1 MTIKN
6 FITTLLFLC
15 FAWLQAYGQYEGEL
29 FQPTAYTVKT
39 VPNVQLEDGTA
50 YTTDPEG
57 VLSGE
62 AKARLNA
69 IAAGIRSDTGVELAV
84 VVLPLITN
92 DYVDARE
99 FAHELFNYWGL
110 GEKGKDNGLLVLLIT
125 EKRQREITF
134 EVGYGLEG
142 SLPDGL
148 CKMIQT
154 RVMIPLMKTGD
165 YGGGLIAGVEE
176 IQRVMNDSSEVKALY
191 EQEQKE
197 SEQLGWMVFLG
208 LLGFAGFVNVWGGK
222 QWRASLERIRTNS
235 SKNGYAKF
243 VEIDKAGFKPG
254 CLLLMVLFAP
264 IAIFFTPMFIG
275 WAKQSK
281 RLRKQIEEDINC
293 EHCGAVNTT
302 TLVRKEKETKKN
314 YLLTTYFFKCKNC
327 GHEHKETEKT
337 TYNNGGGAIGGA
349 LFSGSR
355 SSWGGG
361 ISGGSWGGGS
371 SGGGGSS
378 SRF

>member
-1 MTIKN
+1 MSTYIRKN
-6 FITTLLFLC
+6 ALEFHIDLR
-15 FAWLQAYGQYEGEL
+15 
-29 FQPTAYTVKT
+29 
-39 VPNVQLEDGTA
+39 NVRDE
-50 YTTDPEG
+50 
-57 VLSGE
+57 
-62 AKARLNA
+62 R
-69 IAAGIRSDTGVELAV
+69 
-84 VVLPLITN
+84 
-92 DYVDARE
+92 
-99 FAHELFNYWGL
+99 
-110 GEKGKDNGLLVLLIT
+110 
-125 EKRQREITF
+125 TF
-134 EVGYGLEG
+134 
-142 SLPDGL
+142 
-148 CKMIQT
+148 
-154 RVMIPLMKTGD
+154 LMK
-165 YGGGLIAGVEE
+165 
-176 IQRVMNDSSEVKALY
+176 M
-191 EQEQKE
+191 KE
-197 SEQLGWMVFLG
+197 SFS
-208 LLGFAGFVNVWGGK
+208 FPDYF
-222 QWRASLERIRTNS
+222 
-235 SKNGYAKF
+235 GY
-243 VEIDKAGFKPG
+243 
-254 CLLLMVLFAP
+254 
-264 IAIFFTPMFIG
+264 TSPMFIG